1 MNILFEIIAF
11 FEPVLDFFMSA
22 IFYIGSTVLTM
33 VFLEKCRARAL
44 SKKITLKKR
53 RQYH

>member
-1 MNILFEIIAF
+1 MEILFEIAAI

-22 IFYIGSTVLTM
+22 IFYIGAIILVM
-33 VFLEKCRARAL
+33 VFLEKCRAHFV